1 MRVLDRA
8 GKAVELRQKLGE
20 GGEGSVW
27 ASPSAADLAIK
38 TYRSPMAPGKVEKLL
53 AMTSIADATLFAAAA
68 WPTRVVYDT
77 ARAPVGFEMPKLS
90 GQQPFHEL
98 IGTKSRLKLF
108 PNANWQMLL
117 HAAGNLAS
125 AFHGL
130 HGKQIV
136 VGDVNANNIV
146 VQDDARVFFIDCDSF
161 QIRQAGRIYRCDVG
175 VPEYQ
180 PPELQ
185 NVALASV
192 DRLPSHDRFGLA
204 VMIFQLLF
212 VGKHPFMGRLPNPGS
227 AAPTIGENI
236 AQGNY
241 FYDEEARRKGLLPP
255 PASASLGI
263 VTPAVARLF
272 QRAFRGGPADRPTA
286 REWTLELAGLERD
299 VVACQAN
306 SSHRHIATIACP
318 WCVIEARAKIVYF
331 AAPVLLSAEGDIDES
346 IWATFSNADVE
357 RLWQEISSVPRP
369 DVRLERLPSVRA
381 VPAPLGESLRKK
393 GAVFVSAF
401 CALVVVALLAW
412 FTPAQRLVEPLD
424 AAAGAALWL
433 FGRPRGG
440 AELAGRRRRVAEAR
454 AALAATESEL
464 VAFAKSEAF
473 DAKRLELAAVRDAL
487 LAQRS
492 AFDAEIAGARRRG
505 EEEAKRR
512 YLDSQFI
519 RDAKIRGIGHP
530 LAARLATWNIET
542 ALDVD
547 ERAHGIPGITRHKA
561 LALLE
566 WRAKLETQ
574 FRLDP
579 RELENALRETK
590 IRHVRQRSNG
600 RAALRSGAD
609 ALRLLKGDVEARVPV
624 LTSRVAEARKLL
636 AQYRADMRVLPAFVY
651 RD

>member
-1 MRVLDRA
+1 
-8 GKAVELRQKLGE
+8 LGE

-27 ASPSAADLAIK
+27 ASPSDPNLAIK
-38 TYRSPMAPGKVEKLL
+38 TYSTPMAPGKLEKLL
-53 AMTSIADATLFAAAA
+53 AMTAIADATLFAAAA
-68 WPTRVVYDT
+68 WPMRVVYD
-77 ARAPVGFEMPKLS
+77 AKRAAVGFEMPRLS
-90 GQQPFHEL
+90 GQQPFHQL

-130 HGKQIV
+130 HSKQIV
-136 VGDVNANNIV
+136 VGDVNGNNIV

-161 QIRQAGRIYRCDVG
+161 QIRQSGRIFRCDVG

-185 NVALASV
+185 NVSLGSI
-192 DRLPSHDRFGLA
+192 DRLPSHDLFGMA

-241 FYDEEARRKGLLPP
+241 FYDEAARRKGLLPP

-263 VTPAVARLF
+263 VTPAIARLF
-272 QRAFRGGPADRPTA
+272 ERAFRGRPADRPA
-286 REWTLELAGLERD
+286 APEWAAELANLERS
-299 VVACQAN
+299 VVACKVNNA
-306 SSHRHIATIACP
+306 HRHIANIACP
-318 WCVIEARAKIVYF
+318 WCAIEARAKIVYF
-331 AAPVLLSAEGDIDES
+331 AAPVLVSPAGDIDDS

-357 RLWQEISSVPRP
+357 RLWKEIASIPPPEVRFERP
-369 DVRLERLPSVRA
+369 TPSRA
-381 VPAPLGESLRKK
+381 VPAPLGGSLRKK
-393 GAVFVSAF
+393 GSIFVSAF
-401 CALVVVALLAW
+401 CTVAVVALAAC
-412 FTPAQRLVEPLD
+412 FTPAMKFVEPIDL
-424 AAAGAALWL
+424 ATGVGIWL
-433 FGRPRGG
+433 LGRPRGG
-440 AELAGRRRRVAEAR
+440 AELDGRRRRVADAR
-454 AALAATESEL
+454 AALATTESEL
-464 VAFAKSEAF
+464 QMLAQNGEFEAM
-473 DAKRLELAAVRDAL
+473 RRELATVRESL

-492 AFDAEIAGARRRG
+492 AYEAEAAAARRRG

-519 RDAKIRGIGHP
+519 RDAKIRGIAKQ

-547 ERAHGIPGITRHKA
+547 ARAHGIPGIGRQKA

-566 WRAKLETQ
+566 WRAKLESKFT
-574 FRLDP
+574 LDP
-579 RELENALRETK
+579 LAVETMLRETK
-590 IRHVRQRSNG
+590 IKHVRQRTVG
-600 RAALRSGAD
+600 REALTSGSS
-609 ALRLLKGDVEARVPV
+609 ALRLVKERVEARVPE
-624 LTSRVAEARKLL
+624 LAARAAEERKLL
-636 AQYRADMRVLPAFVY
+636 DQYEADMRVLPSLVF
-651 RD
+651 R